1 MQQHKD
7 QDFRQWAPQGRLRGL
22 FAFAVADPS
31 IPLKRNPAKAYL
43 KSKKK
48 GQLPH
53 LDDEGSSNLPGAAWA
68 GREGPPRTRIILYRD
83 SAALRAHGP
92 AECFEIPYNNPVR
105 RIPLFQCAVQFKQHP
120 WFAFPDAAALM
131 GDCFACGL
139 LS

>member
-1 MQQHKD
+1 VQQHKD

-22 FAFAVADPS
+22 FAFAVADRS

-48 GQLPH
+48 GRFHTWTTKEVAIYLERHGPGAKA
-53 LDDEGSSNLPGAAWA
+53 LLALGSSSIQTAPLCARMG
-68 GREGPPRTRIILYRD
+68 LQ
-83 SAALRAHGP
+83 SALKFHITIRCVEFRFSSVPFSLNSTLRS
-92 AECFEIPYNNPVR
+92 
-105 RIPLFQCAVQFKQHP
+105 
-120 WFAFPDAAALM
+120 PDAAALM

>member
-1 MQQHKD
+1 MGPS
-7 QDFRQWAPQGRLRGL
+7 RAIAWPIRLRSRRP
-22 FAFAVADPS
+22 VDPTE
-31 IPLKRNPAKAYL
+31 AKSG
-43 KSKKK
+43 KSLPQEQEK
-48 GQLPH
+48 GPLPH

-68 GREGPPRTRIILYRD
+68 GREGPPRTRIILYPD

-120 WFAFPDAAALM
+120 SFAFPDAAALM